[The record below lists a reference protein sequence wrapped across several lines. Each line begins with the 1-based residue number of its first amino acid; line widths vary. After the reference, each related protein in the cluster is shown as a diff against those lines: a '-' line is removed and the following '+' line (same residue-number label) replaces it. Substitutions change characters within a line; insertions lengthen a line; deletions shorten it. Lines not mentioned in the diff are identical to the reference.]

1 MSHIFDAL
9 QRVDDERCGQTTS
22 SRISATELLRRAERQ
37 TLAQRN
43 SESRVA
49 TIVETAPARED
60 AEQWLAGSSVG
71 DTSRRE
77 SDQKRRLPAEIQ
89 TLHLPQPFHFGLVTL
104 SDEARPAAEAFR
116 LLCVRLRHLRKNRP
130 LSRLLV
136 SSTSPEEGKSFI
148 AANLA
153 CTLAA
158 SPQERVLLLE
168 GDLRRPT
175 QGEFFRLEAMPGL
188 CEFFSG
194 NRNLQDSIYH
204 LKEAGIWFLPAGLA
218 PANSP
223 DLIQYS
229 RLAEMTAQLSHWFD
243 WIIID
248 SPPILP
254 LADTSIWEKPADG
267 LLLVA
272 RQGVTAKRKL
282 KRGIEAIDRSK
293 LIGTILNS
301 STRSTDEDYYYYK
314 RPSGSSDAEATIGA
328 NDSLKLH
335 LL

>member
-9 QRVDDERCGQTTS
+9 QRAEDERRGLTSS
-22 SRISATELLRRAERQ
+22 SRISATELLERAERQ
-37 TLAQRN
+37 ALIQRN
-43 SESRVA
+43 SESRVTA
-49 TIVETAPARED
+49 TVETT
-60 AEQWLAGSSVG
+60 LAGEEAKQRPAGNSVG
-71 DTSRRE
+71 DSSRPASEQVR
-77 SDQKRRLPAEIQ
+77 QLPAEIH
-89 TLHLPQPFHFGLVTL
+89 TLHLPLPFHFSLVTL
-104 SDEARPAAEAFR
+104 SDESRPAAEAFR

-136 SSTSPEEGKSFI
+136 SSTSPGEGKSFI

-158 SPQERVLLLE
+158 APQERVLLLE
-168 GDLRRPT
+168 GDLRRPS
-175 QGEFFRLEAMPGL
+175 QSELFRLEAMPGL

-204 LKEAGIWFLPAGLA
+204 LQEAGIWFLPAGLA
-218 PANSP
+218 PGNSP
-223 DLIQYS
+223 GLIQSS

-272 RQGVTAKRKL
+272 RRGVSAKREL

-301 STRSTDEDYYYYK
+301 STQSSEEDYYYYK
-314 RPSGSSDAEATIGA
+314 RPSGSSDADETIGTS
-328 NDSLKLH
+328 DSLKLH